1 MEIITTADGRA
12 AEGLSG
18 PGFTELVGTGI
29 NKKPAA
35 GGTATGNMSEA
46 KGTCSM
52 SNHSTSANGGKV
64 QFIKPCVGKTLNAL
78 GIKHNQEKRA
88 FNCQHPDHNDKHA
101 SASYGEKTNTKNGTT
116 LWKCHGC
123 GRGGDAVD
131 LVRIV
136 NSTDYAGAMDFL
148 QSAGLAAGNVATNNV
163 NGAKPPKVHA
173 TLQKAVDALVYVQNK
188 TGGKWAAA
196 MITPYADVNGLIVAY
211 VARLESEEGKKYF
224 GQITPRDGGYVT
236 KGPDSDVPPLGLP
249 NLDKTKPLVI
259 VEGEK
264 AAYAAENLGLQATA
278 WIGGAKA
285 TAKTDWA
292 ALKGFDCIIWPDNDE
307 PGRIAAAEVA
317 GRLAGIAS
325 RIRILPLGDDLKAK
339 DDAADVLEKYGPD
352 GGRRWFDSQLELAD
366 DHKADAVA
374 VQSASRPTIVIPLDF
389 NNPAVILEKIT
400 PHLAGA
406 GVFRRES
413 GLCRVIRADIG
424 ESCDGLTLSGAAA
437 DLHDSPSITIAAG
450 QAVSLYREKFTKKG
464 GVATVAITPPAD
476 LMKQLL
482 RLGNWP
488 GVPFLAGVTTA
499 PIFRPDG
506 SICGAPGYD
515 RITGWFYDGE
525 PVDVPLNPTD
535 ADATLA
541 SNKLLS
547 LVSQFEWSAEHRAA
561 WLGYLLTL
569 LARPGIVG
577 NVPGFVFS
585 ATTPGAGK
593 SLLVNVANIIAY
605 GVHPAGYQP
614 AVGKDDEWRKAFFA
628 FALAGSP
635 SLVVSNYPSGEPVGN
650 AVLDMCLTESR
661 IVDRILGA
669 SETQASPWVATV
681 AITGN
686 NLQSSADF
694 AFRSIW
700 SILEPTTENPR
711 ERDVFSI
718 RDLARYVADNRR
730 EYLGYALTILRWH
743 AAKGFPSAGGKH
755 FGSFERWAQVVRDP
769 IMHLESVDIC
779 RNIETAEIAD
789 VQRDELTGLVCGLA
803 QYHGW
808 KVAGNKTIKSAGLD
822 WFNIAE
828 LYGDLKNNP
837 TSWDD
842 LRQLVDADK
851 SQSSFASSVGKLLR
865 KHCGRIA
872 VVRSREVNKK
882 TGEVI
887 SPKIIGKFVL
897 KRINRKVYVSISV
910 KEIT

>member
-1 MEIITTADGRA
+1 METITTADGQA
-12 AEGLSG
+12 AEGLRG
-18 PGFTELVGTGI
+18 PGFTELVGRGI
-29 NKKPAA
+29 KTKPAA

-52 SNHSTSANGGKV
+52 SNHSTPANGGKV

-78 GIKHNQEKRA
+78 GIKHNHQKRA
-88 FNCQHPDHNDKHA
+88 FNCQHPDHDDKHA

-116 LWKCHGC
+116 LWNCHGC

-131 LVRIV
+131 LVKIV
-136 NSTDYAGAMDFL
+136 NNTDYAGAMDFL

-163 NGAKPPKVHA
+163 NGAKPPKIHA
-173 TLQKAVDALVYVQNK
+173 TLQKAVDALIYGQNQ

-196 MITPYADVNGLIVAY
+196 ITTPYADINGLVVAY
-211 VARLESEEGKKYF
+211 VARLENEEGKKHF

-236 KGPDSDVPPLGLP
+236 RGPDSGVPPLNLP
-249 NLDKTKPLVI
+249 ELDKTKPLVI

-264 AAYAAENLGLQATA
+264 AAYAAEKLGLQATT
-278 WIGGAKA
+278 WMGGAQA

-292 ALKGFDCIIWPDNDE
+292 ALKGFNCIIWPDNDE
-307 PGRIAAAEVA
+307 PGKMAAAEVA

-325 RIRILPLGDDLKAK
+325 RIRILPLGDDLEAK

-352 GGRRWFDSQLELAD
+352 GGRRWFDGQLELAD
-366 DHKADAVA
+366 DHKTDAVA

-389 NNPAVILEKIT
+389 NNPAVVLEKIT

-406 GVFRRES
+406 GVFRREG
-413 GLCRVIRADIG
+413 GLCRVVHADAD
-424 ESCDGLTLSGAAA
+424 EVCEGLTLSGAAV
-437 DLHDSPSITIAAG
+437 DLHDSSSIAVAVG
-450 QAVSLYREKFTKKG
+450 RAVSLYREKITKKG
-464 GVATVAITPPAD
+464 GIATVAITPPAD

-506 SICGAPGYD
+506 SICGVPGYD
-515 RITGWFYDGE
+515 RATGWFYDGE
-525 PVDVPLNPTD
+525 PVDIPLNPTD

-541 SNKLLS
+541 SNKLLN

-614 AVGKDDEWRKAFFA
+614 SVGKDDEWRKAFFA

-650 AVLDMCLTESR
+650 AVLDMVLTENR
-661 IVDRILGA
+661 IIDRILGV
-669 SETQASPWVATV
+669 SKVQSSPWVATV

-711 ERDVFSI
+711 ERADFSI
-718 RDLARYVADNRR
+718 KDLARHVADNRR
-730 EYLGYALTILRWH
+730 EYLGHALTILRWH

-755 FGSFERWAQVVRDP
+755 FGSFERWAQIVRDP
-769 IMHLESVDIC
+769 IMHLDKLDIC

-789 VQRDELTGLVCGLA
+789 VQRDELTGLICGLS
-803 QYHGW
+803 QYLKS
-808 KVAGNKTIKSAGLD
+808 KVQRKEAINLGGLN
-822 WFNIAE
+822 WFTVAN
-828 LYGDLKNNP
+828 LYHDLKNNP
-837 TSWDD
+837 TAWTD
-842 LRQLVDADK
+842 LQQMIDVGKMSA
-851 SQSSFASSVGKLLR
+851 SSFASTVGKMLK
-865 KHCGRIA
+865 KHQGRI
-872 VVRSREVNKK
+872 VVIQK
-882 TGEVI
+882 GETDGEKSI
-887 SPKIIGKFVL
+887 LPKITGKLTL
-897 KRINRKVYVSISV
+897 KTIDRKVCVSISV
-910 KEIT
+910 KETT